1 VKIKNK
7 AGIALVAIVLGLVV
21 SPAVAIEDSSLAQN
35 QTNFIEIGTFFQ
47 KENSF
52 LPSDAY
58 PFEQKEFNLRK

>member
-1 VKIKNK
+1 MKIKNK

-47 KENSF
+47 KENLILS
-52 LPSDAY
+52 SEAY